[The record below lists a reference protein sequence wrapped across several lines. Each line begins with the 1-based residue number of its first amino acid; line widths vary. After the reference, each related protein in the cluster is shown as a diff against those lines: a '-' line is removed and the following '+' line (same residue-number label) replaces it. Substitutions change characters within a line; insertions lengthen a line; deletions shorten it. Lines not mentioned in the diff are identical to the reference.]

1 MSSKRL
7 SMDDIKRMTRS
18 QTKAKSQN
26 KQLPNLTTTEPSV
39 SGYNGVLPTSID
51 VPPFD
56 ETANSG
62 PNERNVKNK
71 GEEGKKTV
79 MEGYSFKVSTPT
91 YDEAR
96 K

>member
-39 SGYNGVLPTSID
+39 SGYNLLVITL
-51 VPPFD
+51 VFFL
-56 ETANSG
+56 NQL
-62 PNERNVKNK
+62 
-71 GEEGKKTV
+71 
-79 MEGYSFKVSTPT
+79 MY
-91 YDEAR
+91 
-96 K
+96 